1 MKKISSIVLW
11 ALMLIALPMQAVQN
25 YYCDFET
32 QEMRDRWVLNPTA
45 TQSMYDKLVNKWY
58 FGPQGNNDQAGH
70 YGLYVSSDNGV
81 TAHYDNKGC
90 WLFAYDT
97 IALDH
102 LSTPGDYTL
111 SFDYCGMGNMTSD
124 YDGIYVFWIPMT
136 DPKTGDSIKVMSNA
150 TASGTIPSEY
160 ENYVIQLQ
168 PKAQIDYVN
177 GALTWH
183 QCVVSIPNNQCDGT
197 PHYLAFVWTNT
208 SAQAQQP
215 GGMIDN
221 IMILDTRPCD
231 APENVHLDIQ
241 GTTSSISWTGTASE
255 YEVSAY
261 SYETET
267 WYGPKAVTGTST
279 TFSNLPIGQT
289 DFIVRAKCQEDL
301 YSLKTSIS
309 KLVYYPDQMCV
320 DYLNLD
326 NATCYIGTGFN
337 NTTTFNNYQKVSPVD
352 EGPGSNDSRHT
363 IHFDK
368 TEIDPR
374 SNGLLPTIP
383 EGELA
388 SVRLGNVR
396 GGNQTE
402 RIEYSF
408 LVDTLNYP
416 VLLLKYAPILEAPTH
431 KDYENPRFMLDIRIG
446 NTSIGECGQADFN
459 ANDVRAGKDAQGTTT
474 LTPEAIAQGWHVTPK
489 AIAQANGD
497 DVIWK
502 EWTTVGVNLK
512 DPEYQ
517 GKKLTVR
524 LTTFDCAMTQ
534 HGGYA
539 YFTLGCSDGKL
550 KGMKCGQINP
560 VFEAPDGFVY
570 RWAYKSSEQYRDST
584 GKIPEEYVLGHDQ
597 TYVAGEKDDSIYVVD
612 CMFVQDSSCFFS
624 LYASTLATNPIAIMN
639 EPQIVK
645 NCRDG
650 IYQVKFDA
658 SPSWVQ
664 EIDHVKDDTLVS
676 RVYHIDRYEWN
687 VEGLAGGWSDEVS
700 PTFNFPTSGGDYTVR
715 LTTTCGSC
723 DSTIYYQLHLDS
735 LGPTYE
741 TREVYLCDDVRKAGY
756 VWNEK
761 PDTLYKDYGLDSV
774 ILYSET
780 TSCDSIIYLNL
791 LEPERVYVDTMV
803 LPESLPFYY
812 RGREYT
818 QTMIDTI
825 PNDACDTTWVL
836 NFEVYESVIVDMP
849 TEYVL
854 CEHEDTLRLVYDITR
869 GRSLRY
875 SYKFDDPTMPSISPV
890 SEVQKKGHY
899 ELPIA
904 LDPNLTPNIYK
915 GSILFEDSLPK
926 FNLTIPFTLTM
937 QYASSVIAQR
947 WNDVLAI
954 KNSDY
959 NGGYTFD
966 SIQWYI
972 NGQPIMGAN
981 DYVYYVGE
989 GKQLQMGAE
998 YQAYLRRPDGV
1009 MVFTCAFIPEPVAAE
1024 ITDMPS
1030 LVPLNAQIPLKGKGT
1045 ATWYDMLGRRHHS
1058 ESYDNSSITAPGAA
1072 GYYLLVL
1079 MPEDDTNPSNRQTV
1093 TPHRVLVR

>member
-1 MKKISSIVLW
+1 M
-11 ALMLIALPMQAVQN
+11 MMALPMQALQN

-32 QEMRDRWVLNPTA
+32 QAMRDRWTLNPTA
-45 TQSMYDKLVNKWY
+45 NQTIYNNLTNKWY
-58 FGPQGNNDQAGH
+58 IGEPGNNDKTGQ
-70 YGLYVSSDNGV
+70 YGLYISDDNGAS
-81 TAHYDNKGC
+81 AHYTNAEC
-90 WLFAYDT
+90 WVVAYDT
-97 IALDH
+97 VTLDH
-102 LSTPGDYTL
+102 LSTNDDYIL
-111 SFDYCGMGNMTSD
+111 SFDYCGMGNVGSEM
-124 YDGIYVFWIPMT
+124 DGIYVLWVPVGVVNVNSIATFASIPKAYQ
-136 DPKTGDSIKVMSNA
+136 DYI
-150 TASGTIPSEY
+150 
-160 ENYVIQLQ
+160 IQLQ
-168 PKAQIDYVN
+168 PKAMIDYLG
-177 GALTWH
+177 GAQTWK
-183 QCVVSIPNNQCDGT
+183 QCLATISNARCDGQ
-197 PHYLAFVWTNT
+197 PHILAFVWANT
-208 SAQAQQP
+208 SLQAQQP

-221 IMILDTRPCD
+221 IAILDTRPCD
-231 APENVHLDIQ
+231 APDNVKLTIQ
-241 GTTSSISWTGTASE
+241 GTTSVVSWTGTASE
-255 YEVSAY
+255 YEVTAY
-261 SYETET
+261 SYEEDT
-267 WYGPKAVTGTST
+267 WYGPKTATGNST
-279 TFSNLPIGQT
+279 TFTNLPIGQT

-326 NATCYIGTGFN
+326 NATCYTAKMPSSAD
-337 NTTTFNNYQKVSPVD
+337 TRTFNTFTKTSPVD
-352 EGPGSNDSRHT
+352 DGPSSIASQHT

-368 TEIDPR
+368 QEFEPR
-374 SNGLLPTIP
+374 TGFLAHTIP
-383 EGELA
+383 DGELA
-388 SVRLGNVR
+388 SVRLGNWDKNN
-396 GGNQTE
+396 GAE
-402 RIEYSF
+402 RIEFSF
-408 LVDTLNYP
+408 DVDTINYP
-416 VLLLKYAPILEAPTH
+416 VLLLKYMPILEAPNH
-431 KDYENPRFMLDIRIG
+431 DPEDNPRFRMDILIG
-446 NTSIGECGQADFN
+446 NKTIGECGQADFSCDQVYDKSTKKLVPG
-459 ANDVRAGKDAQGTTT
+459 AA
-474 LTPEAIAQGWHVTPK
+474 EQGWHITPG
-489 AIAQANGD
+489 AIAQANGA
-497 DVIWK
+497 DVVWK

-512 DPEYQ
+512 DPNYQ
-517 GKKLTVR
+517 GKKLMAR
-524 LTTFDCAMTQ
+524 LTTLDCTQ
-534 HGGYA
+534 SGHGGYA

-570 RWAYKSSEQYRDST
+570 RWAYKSSEQYRDAD
-584 GKIPEEYVLGHDQ
+584 GKIPEQYVLGHDQ
-597 TYVAGEKDDSIYVVD
+597 IYVAGEQDDSVYVVD
-612 CMFVQDSSCFFS
+612 CMFVQDSACFFS
-624 LYASTLATNPIAIMN
+624 LYASTLATNPIAMMN
-639 EPQIVK
+639 EPQIIK

-676 RVYHIDRYEWN
+676 RIYHIDRYEWN
-687 VEGLAGGWSDEVS
+687 VDGLAGGWSDEVS

-715 LTTTCGSC
+715 LTTTCGTC

-741 TREVYLCDDVRKAGY
+741 TREVYLCDDVRKVGY

-774 ILYSET
+774 ILYSEI
-780 TSCDSIIYLNL
+780 TSCDSVIYLNL
-791 LEPERVYVDTMV
+791 LEPTRVYADTMV
-803 LPESLPFYY
+803 LPESLPFIY

-836 NFEVYESVIVDMP
+836 NFEVYESVQVDMP

-854 CEHEDTLRLVYDITR
+854 CEHDPLLTLVYDVTR

-875 SYKFDDPTMPSISPV
+875 SYKFDDPAMPSISPV
-890 SEVQKKGHY
+890 AEVQKKGHY

-904 LDPNLTPNIYK
+904 LDPNLMPNIYK

-926 FNLTIPFTLTM
+926 FNLTVPFTLTM

-1030 LVPLNAQIPLKGKGT
+1030 LVDLNAPMLVHGRGT
-1045 ATWYDMLGRRHHS
+1045 AYWYDMLGRRHHS
-1058 ESYDNSSITAPGAA
+1058 ESYNDSYVTAPGTT

>member
-1 MKKISSIVLW
+1 M
-11 ALMLIALPMQAVQN
+11 MMALPMQALQN

-45 TQSMYDKLVNKWY
+45 NPNIYSQLTNKWY
-58 FGPQGNNDQAGH
+58 IGAPGNNGQSGSH
-70 YGLYVSSDNGV
+70 GLYVSDDDGA
-81 TAHYDNKGC
+81 TAHYSSNAC
-90 WLFAYDT
+90 WIVAYDT
-97 IALDH
+97 IVLDK
-102 LSTPGDYTL
+102 LSTNDDYVL
-111 SFDYCGMGNMTSD
+111 SFDYCGMGNVASMK
-124 YDGIYVFWIPMT
+124 DGIYLMWIPVE
-136 DPKTGDSIKVMSNA
+136 DNVPANSIA
-150 TASGTIPSEY
+150 TFASIPSAY
-160 ENYVIQLQ
+160 ENYIISLQ
-168 PKAQIDYVN
+168 PKAGMDYL
-177 GALTWH
+177 GSTQTWRTYIG
-183 QCVVSIPNNQCDGT
+183 SIPNKKCDGK
-197 PHYLAFVWTNT
+197 PHLLAFVWANT
-208 SAQAQQP
+208 IAKEQQP

-221 IMILDTRPCD
+221 IAILDTRPCD
-231 APENVHLDIQ
+231 EPTNIKLVIQ
-241 GTTSSISWTGTASE
+241 GTTTTISWTGTASE
-255 YEVSAY
+255 YEASAY
-261 SYETET
+261 SYETDT
-267 WYGPKAVTGTST
+267 WYGPKAVTGTT
-279 TFSNLPIGQT
+279 TSFANLPIGQT
-289 DFIVRAKCQEDL
+289 DFIVRAKCSEDL

-326 NATCYIGTGFN
+326 NAKCYTGTGFSSSN
-337 NTTTFNNYQKVSPVD
+337 NFNNYVLGAPVD
-352 EGPGSNDSRHT
+352 YGPASSSSRHT

-368 TEIDPR
+368 NERDIHTK
-374 SNGLLPTIP
+374 NMLPAIP

-388 SVRLGNVR
+388 SVRLGNWEHD
-396 GGNQTE
+396 NQTE

-408 LVDTLNYP
+408 DVDTLEYS
-416 VLLLKYAPILEAPTH
+416 VLLLKYAPVF
-431 KDYENPRFMLDIRIG
+431 ENGSGHNDDIQPRFKLDVRIG

-459 ANDVRAGKDAQGTTT
+459 VNSAYKGGSLKPGAA
-474 LTPEAIAQGWHVTPK
+474 EQGWHLVPAAETNLSSYD
-489 AIAQANGD
+489 I
-497 DVIWK
+497 VWK

-512 DPEYQ
+512 NPAYQ
-517 GKKLTVR
+517 GKKLTIR
-524 LTTFDCAMTQ
+524 LTTYDCAQTV
-534 HGGYA
+534 HSGYA

-550 KGMKCGQINP
+550 KDMKCGQINP

-584 GKIPEEYVLGHDQ
+584 GKIPEQYVLGHDQ
-597 TYVAGEKDDSIYVVD
+597 TYVAGEQDDSVYVVD
-612 CMFVQDSSCFFS
+612 CMFVQDSACFFS
-624 LYASTLATNPIAIMN
+624 LYASTLATNPIAMMN
-639 EPQIVK
+639 EPQIIK

-664 EIDHVKDDTLVS
+664 EIDHVKNDTLVS
-676 RVYHIDRYEWN
+676 RIYHIDRYEWN

-715 LTTTCGSC
+715 LTTTCGTC

-741 TREVYLCDDVRKAGY
+741 TREVYLCDDVRKVGY

-774 ILYSET
+774 ILYSEI
-780 TSCDSIIYLNL
+780 TSCDSVIYLNL
-791 LEPERVYVDTMV
+791 LEPTRVYADTMV

-812 RGREYT
+812 HGREYT

-825 PNDACDTTWVL
+825 PNDMCDTTWVL
-836 NFEVYESVIVDMP
+836 NFEVYESVQVDMP

-854 CEHEDTLRLVYDITR
+854 CEHDPLLTLVYDVTR

-875 SYKFDDPTMPSISPV
+875 SYKFDDPAMPSISPV
-890 SEVQKKGHY
+890 AEVQKKGHY

-1030 LVPLNAQIPLKGKGT
+1030 LVDLNAPMLVHGRGT
-1045 ATWYDMLGRRHHS
+1045 AYWYDMLGRRHHS
-1058 ESYDNSSITAPGAA
+1058 ESYNDSYVTAPGTT
-1072 GYYLLVL
+1072 GYYLLIL
-1079 MPEDDTNPSNRQTV
+1079 MPEDDANPSNRQTV